1 MTAPIFMASPPEVWS
16 ILLSSGPGPGALQAA
31 AASWQA
37 LSTEYAEV
45 SAELTTL
52 LGDVEA
58 AAWEGPSAA
67 AYGAAHLPFLAW
79 LTEAS
84 GKSAVAAAQHEV
96 AASSYMAALAAMPT
110 MAELTA
116 NHVVHGVLLAT
127 NFFGIN
133 TIPIAVNEADY
144 LRMWAQA
151 AATMTAYHA
160 VNTAAVTATPQ
171 TAPAPMVM
179 KTDMDGMGGG
189 SSGPTPA
196 DNGGKPLMWWMMK
209 DHVPQ
214 SLDDWYHAL
223 FPPQF
228 NPLDPNS
235 FQGMYPNLET
245 FLPRI
250 GTMFSAYSGNPAQ
263 LAQAMFFLGA
273 QFIVHRTLFLTWIV
287 LNNPAMLG
295 TFITANPIYSA
306 GLAAIPMVAAPVA
319 AAPAAGLTGLAGL
332 GAITPAPPAVAA
344 PPMAPMPPGPAPSPP
359 PAMPSAPATAVTPPP
374 SAPVLP
380 STAPPPPGP
389 PPAPVLGPESTMAA
403 HNAIYPY
410 LATAVSA
417 RSRDAQRRRK
427 PAPGAEE
434 AEQEAPAATVQH
446 AEERQ
451 RRRRRKKMTMVGR
464 GYEYMDLEPGPDE
477 GPPGGPRVVLSGVG
491 AQNVGFAGTAAAAA
505 APAGLTA
512 VVDDTA
518 TGPHRMPMMPG
529 SWQGATPPE

>member
-45 SAELTTL
+45 SAELTTV

-58 AAWEGPSAA
+58 AAWQGPSAA
-67 AYGAAHLPFLAW
+67 AYGAAHMPFLAW

-96 AASSYMAALAAMPT
+96 AASSYVAALAAMPT

-179 KTDMDGMGGG
+179 KTDMDGM
-189 SSGPTPA
+189 SPPA
-196 DNGGKPLMWWMMK
+196 GDPANGGKPPMYWMMG
-209 DHVPQ
+209 DHIPQ
-214 SLDDWYHAL
+214 SLEDWYHAL

-228 NPLDPNS
+228 NPFDPGS
-235 FQGMYPNLET
+235 FGKMSPSLVK

-250 GTMFSAYSGNPAQ
+250 GEMFSAYSGNPAQ

-306 GLAAIPMVAAPVA
+306 GLAAIPMVAAPAA

-344 PPMAPMPPGPAPSPP
+344 PPMAPMPPPGSPPSPP
-359 PAMPSAPATAVTPPP
+359 PTMPSAPTTPAPPPP

-427 PAPGAEE
+427 PAPAAEE
-434 AEQEAPAATVQH
+434 ADQEAPAATGQP

-477 GPPGGPRVVLSGVG
+477 GPPGGARVVASGVG
-491 AQNVGFAGTAAAAA
+491 AQNVGFAGTATAAA
-505 APAGLTA
+505 APAGLTSI
-512 VVDDTA
+512 VDDTA
-518 TGPHRMPMMPG
+518 SGPHRMPMMPG
-529 SWQGATPPE
+529 SWHGATPPE